1 MNAILRPAGSG
12 MRQRM
17 GRLVMLLVLVVL
29 AACTSNTRSRDR
41 HAPRPEPATV
51 RVQNHAWTEMTVY
64 VVASGQRVRL
74 GNVSGNSNAVLRLPD
89 SVVGLGRSV
98 TFMVDPLGSSRTS
111 SSFEIH
117 VRPGEQV
124 TITIP
129 PRAG

>member
-1 MNAILRPAGSG
+1 MNTALRPTWSG
-12 MRQRM
+12 IRQRV
-17 GRLVMLLVLVVL
+17 GRLMVLLVAVVL
-29 AACTSNTRSRDR
+29 AACASSPRDR
-41 HAPRPEPATV
+41 HAPRPVPATV
-51 RVQNHAWTEMTVY
+51 RVQNQAWTEMTVY

-74 GNVSGNSNAVLRLPD
+74 GNVNGNSNTVLRLPE
-89 SVVGLGRSV
+89 SVVGMGRSV

-111 SSFEIH
+111 NSFEIH